1 MLNRRI
7 LRVKAFQ
14 SLYAY
19 TQCKASNFNL
29 AKDFIN
35 ASFLPDLD
43 SMEVQDKPKLKKEA
57 EVCIELFS
65 QNLNNNTQIAASP
78 HSTKIKSITIKAIN
92 DYHKRCDKDL
102 ELLRNNMLT
111 AVERI
116 PQLYLSAIQI
126 LIAFG
131 DHVQNEFGRKRK
143 FTGESLPGPLWE
155 LNLAENKIL
164 HYLKSAPR
172 FEAGIIRH
180 HAHIPDLEL

>member
-43 SMEVQDKPKLKKEA
+43 SMEVQDKSQLKKEA
-57 EVCIELFS
+57 GICIELFS
-65 QNLNNNTQIAASP
+65 QNLNNNKQIAASP
-78 HSTKIKSITIKAIN
+78 HSTKIKSIALKAFN
-92 DYHKRCDKDL
+92 QYHQTCAKDL
-102 ELLRNNMLT
+102 DFLRKNMLT
-111 AVERI
+111 AVEKI

-131 DHVQNEFGRKRK
+131 EHV
-143 FTGESLPGPLWE
+143 
-155 LNLAENKIL
+155 
-164 HYLKSAPR
+164 
-172 FEAGIIRH
+172 
-180 HAHIPDLEL
+180 